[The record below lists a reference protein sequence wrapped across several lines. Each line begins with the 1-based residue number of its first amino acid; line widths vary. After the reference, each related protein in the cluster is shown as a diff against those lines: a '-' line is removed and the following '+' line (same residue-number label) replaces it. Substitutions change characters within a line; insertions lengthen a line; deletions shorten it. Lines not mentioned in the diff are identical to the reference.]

1 MKTNRLWPAPLRTLV
16 ALGCLTLALVAP
28 RPAAA
33 ADNDSKTGKALRAL
47 VEKSLRAYDDED
59 EAAFM
64 ATIHTKSPEYEQTKT
79 SLPTQFSTENA
90 TSTLD
95 GFDYMG
101 HDDEFAV
108 ARIKIKTTSKEPDFA
123 DNVIDT
129 LSVFKQE
136 DGKWKYWSDALL
148 GVSVVEK

>member
-1 MKTNRLWPAPLRTLV
+1 MKTKRLWSAPLRTLV
-16 ALGCLTLALVAP
+16 ALGCLSLALVAP
-28 RPAAA
+28 GAAAA
-33 ADNDSKTGKALRAL
+33 ADNDSKTGRALRAL
-47 VEKSLRAYDDED
+47 VEKSLDAYDDED

-108 ARIKIKTTSKEPDFA
+108 ARIKIKTTSEEPDFA